1 MLQHWSLGKGRPSY
15 RPIIDHDG
23 LPRQRL
29 SNQDMN
35 KMTTREELLAEER
48 DYKRRRMSYRG
59 KKVKRTPRQV
69 LSDMIEEF
77 TEEVKLAGGIGC
89 FEKGVPVHSSSS
101 TRNDQKES
109 DLGYNSVSTTLADS
123 SPRSYK
129 QWKGE
134 NHADSEY
141 PTDIRTSTDKRKRY
155 EEYDSGSS
163 EGQQSHRS

>member
-1 MLQHWSLGKGRPSY
+1 
-15 RPIIDHDG
+15 
-23 LPRQRL
+23 
-29 SNQDMN
+29 
-35 KMTTREELLAEER
+35 
-48 DYKRRRMSYRG
+48 
-59 KKVKRTPRQV
+59 
-69 LSDMIEEF
+69 MIEEF

-163 EGQQSHRS
+163 RRQQSHRSNKRSDRRDDEFTRTKRRNHERESYHQSHRSSRERSSSDYKTKRDDRHDRRRSREPRKQNSFEDRYNPLERD